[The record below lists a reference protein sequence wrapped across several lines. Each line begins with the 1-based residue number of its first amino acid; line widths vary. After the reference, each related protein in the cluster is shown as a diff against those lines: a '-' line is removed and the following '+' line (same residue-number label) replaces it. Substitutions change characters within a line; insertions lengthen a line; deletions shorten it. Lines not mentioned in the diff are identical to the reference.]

1 MLTNKAL
8 CYAGAGHPPLILW
21 DNAAGETREL
31 MENGL
36 FLGFFPDAAY
46 TSVEIPFRQGDW
58 GVLYTDGIVEATN
71 LAEEQFGAGRFKLFL
86 QSHHDLP
93 AGQFVDGAS

>member
-1 MLTNKAL
+1 MDTAKQAL

-36 FLGFFPDAAY
+36 FLGYFPDAAY
-46 TSVEIPFRQGDW
+46 TSVEIPFRK
-58 GVLYTDGIVEATN
+58 ATGECSTLTESSERRTWRKNN
-71 LAEEQFGAGRFKLFL
+71 LEQAASSSICR
-86 QSHHDLP
+86 SHHDLP
-93 AGQFVDGAS
+93 SGPVR